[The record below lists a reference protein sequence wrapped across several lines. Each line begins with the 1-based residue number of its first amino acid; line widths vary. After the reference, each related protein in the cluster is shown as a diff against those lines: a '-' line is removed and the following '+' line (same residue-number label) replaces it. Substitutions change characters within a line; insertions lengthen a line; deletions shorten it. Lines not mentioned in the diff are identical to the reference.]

1 MINFRDPNEDLF
13 DDSRMS
19 FGEHLEELRKV
30 LVRSIIWIVLGCVV
44 GFLGAEKI
52 VEILQLPLNRAVVK
66 FKQGLAEDGLKEEFG
81 YIPPDYLPHLEAGW
95 VPDQVM
101 VDAGQL
107 VSALQ
112 TVIPDFGEAVNL
124 APYQFRASHFKRGK
138 VVELCRMLVGPSDVN
153 GSSEVNPGAEAIVS
167 LLSGSAKQ
175 KVTQVAAVETASPA
189 QLTEVLSILNGLLD
203 SKELMVSPAFKE
215 KFETPAW
222 SLSSLLTK
230 PPSLPLLS
238 AKETIDDPATE
249 SVERKNLLRKLNRS
263 LISEI
268 FAAQMEPVKLDTV
281 PLEIWRPTD
290 YKPQSLGVTEP
301 FFVWLKAG
309 LLGGLTISAPFV
321 FYQIWSFVAAG
332 LYPQEKKYVH
342 VFLPVSLLL
351 FAAGV
356 CLAFFFV
363 FSPVLEFLFT
373 FNKTLNIAPEIRI
386 GEWLSFAMFLPLG
399 FGVAFQLPLVM
410 LFVNRIGLITVQAY
424 LDKWRIAIMVIF
436 ILSMFLTPADPI
448 SMLLLAMPLTG
459 LYFLGIAMC
468 QFLPRPENP
477 FGAEAA

>member
-1 MINFRDPNEDLF
+1 MIKLRDPNEDLF

-30 LVRSIIWIVLGCVV
+30 LVRSIIWIALGCVV
-44 GFLGAEKI
+44 GFMGAEKI
-52 VEILQLPLNRAVVK
+52 VEVLQLPLNRAVVK
-66 FKQGLAEDGLKEEFG
+66 FKQGLAEDSLKEEFG
-81 YIPPDYLPHLEAGW
+81 YIPPDYLPHLESGW

-112 TVIPDFGEAVNL
+112 TVIPDFGDAVNL
-124 APYQFRASHFKRGK
+124 APYQFRAGHFKRGK
-138 VVELCRMLVGPSDVN
+138 VVELCQKLTQSSG
-153 GSSEVNPGAEAIVS
+153 GSAGVDAIAG
-167 LLSGSAKQ
+167 LLSESSQQ
-175 KVTQVAAVETASPA
+175 KITQVATGGTASSA
-189 QLTEVLSILNGLLD
+189 QVTEVLAILNAMLD
-203 SKELMVSPAFKE
+203 SKELMLSPAFKE
-215 KFETPAW
+215 KFQAPAW
-222 SLSSLLTK
+222 SMSSLLTK
-230 PPSLPLLS
+230 PPSQPLLS

-249 SVERKNLLRKLNRS
+249 ASERTNLLRKLNRS
-263 LISEI
+263 LISEV
-268 FAAQMEPVKLDTV
+268 FQGEMEPVKLDTV
-281 PLEIWRPTD
+281 PLEIWRPTN

-321 FYQIWSFVAAG
+321 FYQLWSFVAAG

-410 LFVNRIGLITVQAY
+410 LFVNRIGLISVQAY

-436 ILSMFLTPADPI
+436 VLSMFLTPADPI

-477 FGAEAA
+477 FGAEAT

>member
-1 MINFRDPNEDLF
+1 MINLRDPNEDLF

-30 LVRSIIWIVLGCVV
+30 LVRSLIWIALGCVV
-44 GFLGAEKI
+44 GFMGAEKI
-52 VEILQLPLNRAVVK
+52 VEVLQLPLNRAVVK
-66 FKQGLAEDGLKEEFG
+66 FKQGLAEDSLKNELG
-81 YIPPDYLPHLEAGW
+81 YIPPDYLPHLDSGW
-95 VPDQVM
+95 VPDQVK
-101 VDAGQL
+101 VDPGQL

-112 TVIPDFGEAVNL
+112 SVIPNFGEAVDL
-124 APYQFRASHFKRGK
+124 APYRFRASHLKLEK
-138 VVELCRMLVGPSDVN
+138 VVELCHKLSLPSDSN
-153 GSSEVNPGAEAIVS
+153 AGFEAI
-167 LLSGSAKQ
+167 A
-175 KVTQVAAVETASPA
+175 
-189 QLTEVLSILNGLLD
+189 SILNAQEKQKIAAIATEQAASPTQVKELLVVLNKALD
-203 SKELMVSPAFKE
+203 SKELLLNDAFKG
-215 KFETPAW
+215 KFEQPAW
-222 SLSSLLTK
+222 SIGSLLSP

-238 AKETIDDPATE
+238 VKEAIDAPETPTLDRE
-249 SVERKNLLRKLNRS
+249 NLLRKLNRS
-263 LISEI
+263 LIGGV
-268 FAAQMEPVKLDTV
+268 FVDQMVAVELETV
-281 PLEIWRPTD
+281 PLEIWRPTN

-309 LLGGLTISAPFV
+309 LMGGLTISAPFV
-321 FYQIWSFVAAG
+321 FYQLWSFVAAG
-332 LYPQEKKYVH
+332 LYPQEKKYIH

-410 LFVNRIGLITVQAY
+410 LFVNRIGLISVQVY

-436 ILSMFLTPADPI
+436 VLSMFLTPADPI

-459 LYFLGIAMC
+459 LYFLGIGMC
-468 QFLPRPENP
+468 QFMPRPENP